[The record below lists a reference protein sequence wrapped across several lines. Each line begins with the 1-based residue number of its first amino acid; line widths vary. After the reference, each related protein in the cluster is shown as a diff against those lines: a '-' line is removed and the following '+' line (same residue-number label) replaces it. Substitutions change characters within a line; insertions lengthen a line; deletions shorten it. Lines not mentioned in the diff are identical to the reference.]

1 MTAYTL
7 LLVLTVLAVR
17 RAGAQRDRD
26 SLPRGSSIAV
36 EGHASDVLVSPN
48 GEFACGFHAVS
59 PTVFTFSVWFARS
72 AVADRA
78 VVWSAA
84 ASPTARRVVHSQG
97 SRLALDA
104 RRGALVL
111 TDYDGEVVWNS
122 TAADGAARARLRDTG
137 SLAVEDARG
146 GVLWQSFDHPTD
158 TLLPAQSVG
167 ANGLVSSG
175 RLLAPGHYGFRFS
188 DYAMLSLVY
197 DGGGGGGGQVSSI
210 YWPNPYFSYWQNSRK
225 IYNFSRQAGFDSSG
239 HFLASDNAT
248 FDAADLG
255 AAGVTRRLTLDT
267 DGNLRMYSLD
277 ARGRTW
283 SVSWMA
289 FPNPC
294 IIHGVCGAN
303 AVCIYTPSPSCVC
316 APGHDRADRSD
327 WSRGCRPT
335 FGNPTGVARHQVKFV
350 ELPHTDFWGFDL
362 NNSEFLSLDAC
373 QAQCVGE
380 PSCVVFQYKQGKGE
394 CYPKSLMFNGRTFPG
409 LPGAAYIKVPADFDV
424 PAVNVHQWQTDGI
437 SGLATQEDIARCQ
450 GGTGLPPEF
459 LLNVSSTAR
468 ASSSQRKSLWF
479 YFYGFLSAFLVI
491 EVFVIAFGCWL
502 FSKKGILSRPSE
514 LLAVE
519 EGYRMITSHFRAYS
533 YSELQRAT
541 RKFRTEIGHGGSGI
555 VYKGVLDDERTVAVK
570 VLQDVSQSEEVFQ
583 AELSAIGRIY
593 HMNLVRMWGF
603 CSEGVH
609 RILVYEYV
617 DNGSLANMLFQSSG
631 NSGKL
636 LGWKQRFNIALGVAK
651 GLAYL
656 HNECL
661 EWIIHCDMK
670 PENIL
675 LDDEMEPKIT
685 DFGLAK
691 LLNRDG
697 SDSGLSRIRGT
708 RGYMAPEWVSS
719 LPITE
724 KVDVYSYGVVLLEL
738 MKGRRVSDWVVDGAQ
753 GLETDVRAVV
763 KMIIDRSKLDD
774 VGWVLDLVDERL
786 DGQFNHVQAKMIAQ
800 LAISCLEED
809 RNKRPGMKNVV
820 QMLISADDESRGHQ
834 YPDI

>member
-1 MTAYTL
+1 MTAVASGCTL
-7 LLVLTVLAVR
+7 LLLAVVLALP
-17 RAGAQRDRD
+17 AGSQRERD
-26 SLPRGSSIAV
+26 SLPRGASIAV
-36 EGHASDVLVSPN
+36 EAHASDVLVSPN
-48 GEFACGFHAVS
+48 GVFACGFYAVS

-72 AVADRA
+72 ADRA

-84 ASPTARRVVHSQG
+84 ASPAARLVVHSQG
-97 SRLALDA
+97 SRLALDR

-111 TDYDGEVVWNS
+111 TDYDGQVVWNS
-122 TAADGAARARLRDTG
+122 TAGDGAARARLRDTG
-137 SLAVEDARG
+137 NFAVEDARG
-146 GVLWQSFDHPTD
+146 TVLWQSFDHPTD
-158 TLLPAQSVG
+158 TVLPAQSMSE
-167 ANGLVSSG
+167 NGLVSAG
-175 RLLAPGHYGFRFS
+175 RLLAAGHYGFRFS

-197 DGGGGGGGQVSSI
+197 DDGGEVSSI

-225 IYNFSRQAGFDSSG
+225 IYNFSRQVDFDSSG

-255 AAGVTRRLTLDT
+255 AAGVRRRLKLDT
-267 DGNLRMYSLD
+267 DGNVRLYSLD
-277 ARGRTW
+277 AAGTW
-283 SVSWMA
+283 TVSWMA
-289 FPNPC
+289 FANPC

-303 AVCIYTPSPSCVC
+303 AVCLYTPSPACVC
-316 APGHDRADRSD
+316 APGHERADRSD

-335 FGNPTGVARHQVKFV
+335 FRNSTGVGRDQVKFV
-350 ELPHTDFWGFDL
+350 PLPHTDFWGFDL

-373 QAQCVGE
+373 QAQCTGE
-380 PSCVVFQYKQGKGE
+380 PSCVVVQYKQGKGE
-394 CYPKSLMFNGRTFPG
+394 CYPKTFMFNGRTFPG
-409 LPGAAYIKVPADFDV
+409 LPGTAYLKVPADFDV
-424 PAVNVHQWQTDGI
+424 PEVKVHQWQTDGI
-437 SGLATQEDIARCQ
+437 SGLATQEDIARCE
-450 GGTGLPPEF
+450 GAGLLEI
-459 LLNVSSTAR
+459 LLNISGTATKG
-468 ASSSQRKSLWF
+468 SNQGKSLWF
-479 YFYGFLSAFLVI
+479 YFYGFLSAFFVI

-502 FSKKGILSRPSE
+502 FSKKGILFRPSE
-514 LLAVE
+514 MLALE

-533 YSELQRAT
+533 YSELERAT

-555 VYKGVLDDERTVAVK
+555 VYKGVLDDKRTVAVK

-603 CSEGVH
+603 CSEGAH

-617 DNGSLANMLFQSSG
+617 DNGSLANVLFQSAG
-631 NSGKL
+631 NSGRF
-636 LGWKQRFNIALGVAK
+636 LGWKQRFTIALGVAK

-724 KVDVYSYGVVLLEL
+724 KVDMYSYGVVLLEL
-738 MKGRRVSDWVVDGAQ
+738 MKGRRVSEWVVDGAQ
-753 GLETDVRAVV
+753 GLETDVRTVV
-763 KMIIDRSKLDD
+763 KMIADRSKVGDA
-774 VGWVLDLVDERL
+774 GWVVDLVDERL
-786 DGQFNHVQAKMIAQ
+786 DGKFNHVQAKMVAQ
-800 LAISCLEED
+800 LAVSCLEED
-809 RNKRPGMKNVV
+809 RNKRPGMKSVV
-820 QMLISADDESRGHQ
+820 QMLISADDESTGHQ
-834 YPDI
+834 YPEI

>member
-1 MTAYTL
+1 
-7 LLVLTVLAVR
+7 
-17 RAGAQRDRD
+17 
-26 SLPRGSSIAV
+26 
-36 EGHASDVLVSPN
+36 
-48 GEFACGFHAVS
+48 
-59 PTVFTFSVWFARS
+59 
-72 AVADRA
+72 
-78 VVWSAA
+78 
-84 ASPTARRVVHSQG
+84 
-97 SRLALDA
+97 
-104 RRGALVL
+104 
-111 TDYDGEVVWNS
+111 
-122 TAADGAARARLRDTG
+122 
-137 SLAVEDARG
+137 
-146 GVLWQSFDHPTD
+146 
-158 TLLPAQSVG
+158 
-167 ANGLVSSG
+167 
-175 RLLAPGHYGFRFS
+175 
-188 DYAMLSLVY
+188 MLSLVY
-197 DGGGGGGGQVSSI
+197 DDGGGQVSSI

-225 IYNFSRQAGFDSSG
+225 IYNFTRQAGFDSSG

-255 AAGVTRRLTLDT
+255 AAGVMRRLTLDT

-277 ARGRTW
+277 ARGNTW

-303 AVCIYTPSPSCVC
+303 AVCLYTPSPSCVC

-335 FGNPTGVARHQVKFV
+335 FGNSTAVARDQVKFV

-409 LPGAAYIKVPADFDV
+409 LPGSAYIKVPADFEV

-437 SGLATQEDIARCQ
+437 SGFATQLEDIARCQ
-450 GGTGLPPEF
+450 GGAGLPPEF

-502 FSKKGILSRPSE
+502 FSNKGILSRPSE

-570 VLQDVSQSEEVFQ
+570 VLQDVSQSEEVFH

-617 DNGSLANMLFQSSG
+617 DNGSLANVLFQS
-631 NSGKL
+631 SGKL

-675 LDDEMEPKIT
+675 LDNEMEPKIT

-697 SDSGLSRIRGT
+697 SDPGLSRIRGT

-738 MKGRRVSDWVVDGAQ
+738 MKGRRVSDWVVFGAQ

-763 KMIIDRSKLDD
+763 KMIVDRLKLDD

>member
-1 MTAYTL
+1 MTAGSAYTL
-7 LLVLTVLAVR
+7 LLVLTVLALPRVG
-17 RAGAQRDRD
+17 RAAAQRDRD

-36 EGHASDVLVSPN
+36 EDHASDVLVSPN
-48 GEFACGFHAVS
+48 GAFACGFHAVS

-72 AVADRA
+72 ADRA

-84 ASPTARRVVHSQG
+84 AGPTARRVVHSQG
-97 SRLALDA
+97 SRLALDG

-146 GVLWQSFDHPTD
+146 AVLWQSFDHPTD

-175 RLLAPGHYGFRFS
+175 RLLAAGHYGFRFS

-197 DGGGGGGGQVSSI
+197 DDGGGQVSSI

-225 IYNFSRQAGFDSSG
+225 IYNFSRQADFDSSG

-255 AAGVTRRLTLDT
+255 AAGVRRRLTLDT

-277 ARGRTW
+277 ARGKTW

-303 AVCIYTPSPSCVC
+303 AVCLYTPSPSCVC
-316 APGHDRADRSD
+316 APGHEHADRSD

-335 FGNPTGVARHQVKFV
+335 FGNSTGVARDQVKFV

-409 LPGAAYIKVPADFDV
+409 LPGTAYLKVPADFDV

-450 GGTGLPPEF
+450 GGAGLPPEF

-533 YSELQRAT
+533 YSELERAT
-541 RKFRTEIGHGGSGI
+541 RKFCTEIGHGG
-555 VYKGVLDDERTVAVK
+555 
-570 VLQDVSQSEEVFQ
+570 
-583 AELSAIGRIY
+583 
-593 HMNLVRMWGF
+593 
-603 CSEGVH
+603 
-609 RILVYEYV
+609 
-617 DNGSLANMLFQSSG
+617 
-631 NSGKL
+631 
-636 LGWKQRFNIALGVAK
+636 
-651 GLAYL
+651 
-656 HNECL
+656 
-661 EWIIHCDMK
+661 
-670 PENIL
+670 
-675 LDDEMEPKIT
+675 
-685 DFGLAK
+685 
-691 LLNRDG
+691 
-697 SDSGLSRIRGT
+697 
-708 RGYMAPEWVSS
+708 
-719 LPITE
+719 
-724 KVDVYSYGVVLLEL
+724 
-738 MKGRRVSDWVVDGAQ
+738 SDWVVDGAQ
-753 GLETDVRAVV
+753 RLETDVRAVV
-763 KMIIDRSKLDD
+763 KMIVDRSKLDD